1 MNSGDGNYVSYT
13 NMSVINNKSP
23 FATILGDIYNLSQK
37 KSMEG
42 LENKSDVSSNYTTRS
57 DFQKTYGTVYNADA
71 IAAIKTYQ
79 IGPTI
84 KNEVQYE
91 SSLQKVNKNYYD
103 LSNNIG
109 VITNK
114 GKTGLRD
121 IMMDKEMYDFSGNV
135 FHYTNPIITKTD
147 GLIED
152 VNTMAVYQNS
162 IYVMGAI
169 TSATLLV
176 AAVLLAT

>member
-13 NMSVINNKSP
+13 NMSVINNKNP

-42 LENKSDVSSNYTTRS
+42 LENKSDVSSNYTTKS
-57 DFQKTYGTVYNADA
+57 DFQKTYGAVYNADA

-79 IGPTI
+79 LEPTI

-103 LSNNIG
+103 LSAG
-109 VITNK
+109 S
-114 GKTGLRD
+114 KT
-121 IMMDKEMYDFSGNV
+121 YF
-135 FHYTNPIITKTD
+135 
-147 GLIED
+147 
-152 VNTMAVYQNS
+152 
-162 IYVMGAI
+162 
-169 TSATLLV
+169 V
-176 AAVLLAT
+176 A